1 MLNFKITVTGGGT
14 PCKWRAGLH
23 EKIVTGSAAGELQ
36 KLMAAHLDARGG
48 RSYWHE
54 AAKHVETSA
63 NEAGAVVS
71 INHRGVRL
79 HFYGGTVKP
88 TGRISNVTG
97 KPIKRLLIPGEN
109 SPLRKA
115 NVELYELG
123 LDRDAVRIEEGK
135 LMADIGGVP
144 VELGVLAKKAEHD
157 PDPTVLP
164 KPEQMA
170 EALHTGAAKAL
181 QRLNI

>member
-23 EKIVTGSAAGELQ
+23 EQEVNQAAANQLRILI
-36 KLMAAHLDARGG
+36 KRHLEARGG
-48 RSYWHE
+48 RKYWKDAAE
-54 AAKHVETSA
+54 AVETAA
-63 NEAGAVVS
+63 NESGAVVS
-71 INHRGVRL
+71 INHWGVRL
-79 HFYGGTVKP
+79 HFYGGTVRP
-88 TGRISNVTG
+88 SGRISNVTG
-97 KPIKRLLIPGEN
+97 KPIKRLLIPGED

-115 NVELYELG
+115 HVELYELG
-123 LDRDAVRIEEGK
+123 LDRDAVRIEAGK
-135 LMADIGGVP
+135 LMADMGGVP

-170 EALHTGAAKAL
+170 DALHTGACEAL
-181 QRLNI
+181 ERLNL

>member
-14 PCKWRAGLH
+14 PCKWRAGMY
-23 EKIVTGSAAGELQ
+23 EQAVNKAA
-36 KLMAAHLDARGG
+36 ANHLRALIKQHLEARGG
-48 RSYWHE
+48 RKYWKE
-54 AAKHVETSA
+54 AADSVETA
-63 NEAGAVVS
+63 LNESGAVVS
-71 INHRGVRL
+71 INRQGVRL

-144 VELGVLAKKAEHD
+144 VELGILAKKAEHN

-170 EALHTGAAKAL
+170 EALHTGAREAL
-181 QRLNI
+181 EILNL